1 MALVEPTHTAFALTE
16 QDRLAL
22 YRFMRLTREMEER
35 GDLLY
40 RQGKIPGSF
49 YDGRGQ
55 EATAVGAAFALAA
68 GDPIC
73 SPLIRDLGAHLVRG
87 TELEEIFKHYMGRE
101 NRLSRG
107 REGNVHFG
115 DRRRGIVGMV
125 SMLPD
130 MMVVSLG
137 LATAFK
143 MRRERRCALSFFG
156 DGATSS
162 GDWHEAM
169 NWAAIDA
176 LPLVFILEDNQLAY
190 STTHERQFAVHP
202 IERAAGYGVMSA
214 QVDGNDVEQA
224 FVEVSRARERAI
236 SGEGPT
242 LICAKTMRMRGHGA
256 HDDASYVDPE
266 LIAKWAK
273 RDPLD
278 LQRGRLEAAGLEDE
292 LEEIDREMAEL
303 VDAAVQEALAA
314 PLPDPATALE
324 DVFCTGEPETLG
336 QDGDA
341 PWSGFSETEAD

>member
-1 MALVEPTHTAFALTE
+1 MALAESTQTAFALTE
-16 QDRLAL
+16 QDRLGL
-22 YRFMRLTREMEER
+22 YRFMRLTREVEER

-49 YDGRGQ
+49 YSGRGQ

-68 GDPIC
+68 GDPIS

-87 TELEEIFKHYMGRE
+87 TELDEIFKHYMGRE
-101 NRLSRG
+101 NKLSRG

-143 MRRERRCALSFFG
+143 LRRERRCALSFFG
-156 DGATSS
+156 EGATSS

-176 LPLVFILEDNQLAY
+176 LPLVFILEDNQYAY
-190 STTHERQFAVHP
+190 STPHSKQFAVHP
-202 IERAAGYGVMSA
+202 IERASGYGVMSA
-214 QVDGNDVEQA
+214 EVDGNDVEQV
-224 FVEVSRARERAI
+224 FTEVARAREQAI

-242 LICAKTMRMRGHGA
+242 LICAKTMRMQGHGA
-256 HDDASYVDPE
+256 HDDASYVDPALRE
-266 LIAKWAK
+266 YWKS

-278 LQRGRLEAAGLEDE
+278 LQHKRLEDAGLGDE
-292 LEEIDREMAEL
+292 LDEIDKETAEL
-303 VDAAVQEALAA
+303 VAEAVERALEA
-314 PLPDPATALE
+314 PLPEPVAALE
-324 DVFCTGEPETLG
+324 DVFCAGEPEVLG
-336 QDGDA
+336 QEGDA
-341 PWSGFSETEAD
+341 PWSGFSEAAD

>member
-1 MALVEPTHTAFALTE
+1 MALAETTQTALALNG
-16 QDRLAL
+16 QDRLNL
-22 YRFMRLTREMEER
+22 YRFMRLTREVEDR

-49 YDGRGQ
+49 YSGRGQ
-55 EATAVGAAFALAA
+55 EATAVGAAFALSAA
-68 GDPIC
+68 DPIC

-87 TELEEIFKHYMGRE
+87 TNLGEIFKHYMGRE

-143 MRRERRCALSFFG
+143 LRRQRRCALSFFG

-176 LPLVFILEDNQLAY
+176 LPLIFILEDNQYAY
-190 STTHERQFAVHP
+190 STPKSRQFAVHP

-214 QVDGNDVEQA
+214 KADGNDVEA
-224 FVEVSRARERAI
+224 VFIEVARARERAI

-242 LICAKTMRMRGHGA
+242 LICVETMRMRGHGA
-256 HDDASYVDPE
+256 HDDAGYVDPALLE
-266 LIAKWAK
+266 YWEK
-273 RDPLD
+273 RDPLE
-278 LQRGRLEAAGLEDE
+278 LQRGRLEAGGLGDE
-292 LEEIDREMAEL
+292 LDAIDTEVVDL
-303 VDAAVQEALAA
+303 VDEAVEQALAA
-314 PLPDPATALE
+314 PLPQSRSAFE
-324 DVFCTGEPETLG
+324 DVFCDGEPEMLG

-341 PWSGFSETEAD
+341 PWSGFAEASD